1 MKTPTR
7 LALAATFIALILY
20 GVNPRLFGKEST
32 GFDGTY
38 YDMGQGLIWVLLG
51 IWAMKFILGSMIDKK
66 AEPKE

>member
-1 MKTPTR
+1 M
-7 LALAATFIALILY
+7 ALAATVIALILH

-32 GFDGTY
+32 VFDGTY
-38 YDMGQGLIWVLLG
+38 YDMGQGLILVLLG